1 MLAWLEMATGEALVL
16 HPVMPGTGI
25 TRPTPIASMHAN
37 RYPQTTY
44 RKSLI
49 ALRGVSA
56 TFSMAAVLLLLTACN
71 GSDVAGVGAGVDA
84 AIRMEAVGADAGPA
98 AGFAVSEIEVGTEY
112 PMPTAVRVLRANG
125 TPAPGVRVRWSA
137 SGSGVATPA
146 APVTDANGVAR
157 ATWTAGTAAGR
168 QQLKAETDGAAPV
181 SFELTAR
188 AGSAA
193 RITVPVDT
201 FRLSMLGDSTALEGS
216 VFDRF
221 GNAVTTPVSWRLE
234 SPSDAVELV
243 MGGAVVVARGRG
255 VATLVASA
263 DAAVARAVVRV
274 APAAPRPLRIEGD
287 TVVPGVP
294 FVITGESFSVDASA
308 VRVDVNGV
316 RATVIA
322 SSRTRIEAVTN
333 FTSPTCSATERV
345 QFRVTIAGVSGETD
359 ATLRTATRLS
369 LAKGESA
376 ALLDAQSARCVELAA
391 PAGGPN
397 ARYIVAV
404 LNTNQAASSTA
415 SFELRAKASGVLAGV
430 AARAVDTRAAA
441 DGVSADGVTAYGVIA
456 QGVTANG
463 VKSPS
468 PKSNSALPAA
478 LKAASMETR
487 AHANH
492 MERERALVTRAG
504 SPRSAWVAAA
514 VTRQP
519 SDQAEPRRVGDIV
532 TVRTF
537 YDQCTTGRD
546 VRARVVYAGSK
557 SVVLEDLAA
566 PKAGTMDAT
575 YRAIGDEFDRVQYPI
590 LTDNLGDPLAMNGT
604 LRGDGRVTMFFTRYV
619 NDSVTGIAGYVS
631 ACNFYPR
638 SIFAASNE
646 SEIFYARVPAANESA
661 ADWRRAMRSTV
672 IHEAKHLAS
681 FAERISR
688 GGVFEESWLEEAT
701 ARVAEELY
709 SRTFAGGGAWKG
721 KTGYSS
727 SVRCEVYQCDDRP
740 VLMWKHF
747 SALHAWETRVD
758 ELTPIGAATSGDFSY
773 YASGW
778 SLVRWAAD
786 QYAASEGEWLKA
798 LVKGGAQASESGL
811 RNLASRTGTNA
822 ETMLADWALATAV
835 SNEAGVVVPKR
846 KELTMPSWDVA
857 DVMGGLARTYPG
869 MFYAQPLKVRG
880 YTFGSVVVGVQ
891 ALRAY
896 SASYFS
902 FAGSG
907 EGVSQVV
914 ELAARGGG
922 GGVPAGLRVAVVRV
936 E

>member
-1 MLAWLEMATGEALVL
+1 
-16 HPVMPGTGI
+16 
-25 TRPTPIASMHAN
+25 
-37 RYPQTTY
+37 
-44 RKSLI
+44 
-49 ALRGVSA
+49 
-56 TFSMAAVLLLLTACN
+56 MAAVLLLLTACN
-71 GSDVAGVGAGVDA
+71 GSDIAGVDA
-84 AIRMEAVGADAGPA
+84 AVRMEAVGADAGPA

-112 PMPTAVRVLRANG
+112 PMPTAVRVIRADG
-125 TPAPGVRVRWSA
+125 TPAAGVRVRWSA
-137 SGSGVATPA
+137 SADGIAAPA
-146 APVTDANGVAR
+146 APVTDANGVSR

-168 QQLKAETDGAAPV
+168 QQLKAEADGAAPV

-193 RITVPVDT
+193 RIAVPVDT

-216 VFDRF
+216 AFDRY
-221 GNAVTTPVSWRLE
+221 GNAVATPVSWRLE
-234 SPSDAVELV
+234 SPSDAVELAA
-243 MGGAVVVARGRG
+243 GGAVVVARGRG

-294 FVITGESFSVDASA
+294 FVITGDSFSVDAGA

-322 SSRTRIEAVTN
+322 ASRTRIEAVTN
-333 FTSPTCSATERV
+333 FTSPKCNATERV
-345 QFRVTIAGVSGETD
+345 QFRVTIAGVNGETD
-359 ATLRTATRLS
+359 ATLRTAIRLN

-391 PAGGPN
+391 PTGGAN

-415 SFELRAKASGVLAGV
+415 SFELRAKASGALAGV
-430 AARAVDTRAAA
+430 AARNLDTRAAA
-441 DGVSADGVTAYGVIA
+441 DGVTSHGVT
-456 QGVTANG
+456 TS
-463 VKSPS
+463 SPTG
-468 PKSNSALPAA
+468 NTALPAA

-487 AHANH
+487 AHLSH

-504 SPRSAWVAAA
+504 SPRQAWAAAA
-514 VTRQP
+514 VTRHS

-532 TVRTF
+532 SVRTF

-546 VRARVVYAGSK
+546 VLARVVYAGSK

-566 PKAGTMDAT
+566 PKAGTMDAS

-590 LTDNLGDPLAMNGT
+590 LTDNLGDPLAMNST
-604 LRGDGRVTMFFTRYV
+604 LRGDGRVTMLFTRYV
-619 NDSVTGIAGYVS
+619 NDSVPGIAGYVS

-709 SRTFAGGGAWKG
+709 SRTFSGGGAWKG

-798 LVKGGAQASESGL
+798 LVKGGGQASESGL

-835 SNEAGVVVPKR
+835 SNEAGIVPKR

-869 MFYAQPLKVRG
+869 MFDAQPLKVRG

-902 FAGSG
+902 FEGSG

-922 GGVPAGLRVAVVRV
+922 DVPAGLRLAVVRV